1 MIISRFFH
9 IDKQYSFR
17 QVYGNV
23 RNHKHIQLKTTVA
36 MRSYLVPEPRSHA
49 TIFFFKTFISHRNKK
64 KKSKTFMNKPV
75 YLGLSI
81 LEISKIAMYD
91 VWYYYM
97 KQKYGEFKKQNYLTW
112 IQTVL

>member
-1 MIISRFFH
+1 MRQSFF
-9 IDKQYSFR
+9 S
-17 QVYGNV
+17 
-23 RNHKHIQLKTTVA
+23 KHL
-36 MRSYLVPEPRSHA
+36 LA
-49 TIFFFKTFISHRNKK
+49 TETK

>member
-1 MIISRFFH
+1 MRQSFF
-9 IDKQYSFR
+9 S
-17 QVYGNV
+17 
-23 RNHKHIQLKTTVA
+23 KHL
-36 MRSYLVPEPRSHA
+36 SA
-49 TIFFFKTFISHRNKK
+49 TETK

>member
-1 MIISRFFH
+1 MRQSFF
-9 IDKQYSFR
+9 S
-17 QVYGNV
+17 
-23 RNHKHIQLKTTVA
+23 KHL
-36 MRSYLVPEPRSHA
+36 LA
-49 TIFFFKTFISHRNKK
+49 TETKKK

-75 YLGLSI
+75 YLGLSV

>member
-1 MIISRFFH
+1 MRQSFF
-9 IDKQYSFR
+9 S
-17 QVYGNV
+17 
-23 RNHKHIQLKTTVA
+23 KHL
-36 MRSYLVPEPRSHA
+36 LA
-49 TIFFFKTFISHRNKK
+49 TEKK